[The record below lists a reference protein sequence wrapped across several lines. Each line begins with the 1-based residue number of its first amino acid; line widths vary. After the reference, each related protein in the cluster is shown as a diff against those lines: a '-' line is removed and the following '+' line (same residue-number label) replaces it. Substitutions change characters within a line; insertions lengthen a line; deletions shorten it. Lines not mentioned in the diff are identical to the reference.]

1 MRVACIAP
9 APFAT
14 VSGGYEYDR
23 RMVQGLRA
31 AGHAVEVIELAG
43 RHPLVDEAARAAA
56 GAAWDALAPGT
67 RPVIDGLALPAFRDR
82 ASAFAQH
89 RPVGLI
95 HHPTA
100 LEMGRPEPDRA
111 CLRAAEQL
119 LMPLLARVIVTSA
132 FTGDRLVA
140 DFGVTRERIA
150 VVVPGT
156 DDAPRSTG
164 SGGTACHILSVG
176 TLVPRKG
183 HDVLLRALA
192 RLRDLDWQLTI
203 VGSSGRDS
211 AYARS
216 LSTLAAAL
224 GIAGRVRF
232 TREVDGAAL
241 KTLWERSDLFALAT
255 YWEGYGMALAEALKR
270 GLPVAVTAGG
280 AAASLVPVEAGVVCR
295 PGDHEELSQALR
307 RLISDP
313 ALRGRMAEGAS
324 EAGAA
329 LPAWPAQVRTFADAL
344 AAEHAA

>member
-1 MRVACIAP
+1 MRVVCIAP

-31 AGHAVEVIELAG
+31 ARHVVEVIELAG
-43 RHPLVDEAARAAA
+43 RHPLADEAARAAA
-56 GAAWDALAPGT
+56 SAAWDALAPGT

-82 ASAFAQH
+82 ANAFAQH

-100 LEMGRPEPDRA
+100 LEMGRPEPDRV
-111 CLRAAEQL
+111 CLRTVEQL
-119 LMPLLARVIVTSA
+119 LMPLLACVIVTSA
-132 FTGDRLVA
+132 LTGDRLA
-140 DFGVTRERIA
+140 TDFGVMRERIA

-156 DDAPRSTG
+156 DNASRSTG
-164 SGGTACHILSVG
+164 SGGAACHVLSVG

-192 RLRDLDWQLTI
+192 RLCDLDWQLTI
-203 VGSSGRDS
+203 VGSLGRDH
-211 AYARS
+211 AHARS

-224 GIAGRVRF
+224 GIADRVTF
-232 TREVDGAAL
+232 AGEVDGAAL
-241 KTLWERSDLFALAT
+241 KTLWEESDLFALAT
-255 YWEGYGMALAEALKR
+255 YWEGYGMAVAEALKR
-270 GLPVAVTAGG
+270 GLPVVVTAGG

-295 PGDHEELSQALR
+295 PGDHEQLSQALR

-313 ALRGRMAEGAS
+313 ALRGRMADGAS

-329 LPAWPAQVRTFADAL
+329 LPTWPAQIRAFADVL
-344 AAEHAA
+344 AAEDAR